1 MTFYEMQNAIVQ
13 AFGLTEEGR
22 GILGVRLTL
31 TPTEWPCAEVS
42 YTELK
47 QCSPGEGGMTLMT
60 EVTTEKRFTY
70 RLGKK
75 SLPAIDGINNRILRA
90 VLGTKKVEQM
100 VLVHKVVIT
109 LRYGMIPTVEYCE
122 DLRPDNFSLMD
133 LQAALC
139 PMTKESPHGDANQPS
154 GPESGFGF

>member
-1 MTFYEMQNAIVQ
+1 MSFYEMQNAIIQ
-13 AFGLTEEGR
+13 AFGLPQEGR
-22 GILGVRLTL
+22 GIIGVRLTL
-31 TPTEWPCAEVS
+31 TPANWPLADVT

-47 QCSPGEGGMTLMT
+47 PAAPREGGMTVMT

-90 VLGTKKVEQM
+90 VLGPKKVEQM
-100 VLVHKVVIT
+100 VLVHQVVIT

-139 PMTKESPHGDANQPS
+139 PMTKETPNGDANKANDPD
-154 GPESGFGF
+154 SGFGF